1 MTILILEFISYLHWE
16 TIFGC
21 SIWYAYM
28 PHILVVCIHLDIKSA
43 AVSICLGLFL
53 FLQFLCSSD
62 IKFSTCHWILH
73 DYRIRLHACKLLFSA
88 VRLANLIMELPNPLR
103 HHVILPVLLWR
114 PFLVCLLPIEIPA
127 HKIPAPRMIEYSLAP
142 ETVRHVHF
150 LGIIMEGNAVFTVI
164 WVDRIPR
171 KAKNY
176 WHHSRDELCMH
187 MYLFLFLGFLVQL
200 SKSS

>member
-1 MTILILEFISYLHWE
+1 MTILILDFISYLHWE

-21 SIWYAYM
+21 SFWYAYM

-43 AVSICLGLFL
+43 AVSIFLGLFL

-73 DYRIRLHACKLLFSA
+73 DYHACKLLFSA

-114 PFLVCLLPIEIPA
+114 PFLVYLLPIQIPA
-127 HKIPAPRMIEYSLAP
+127 HRIPAPRMIRVQPRSGNSKTCPLPGHHHGRECCIYCNMGWPYS
-142 ETVRHVHF
+142 
-150 LGIIMEGNAVFTVI
+150 
-164 WVDRIPR
+164 
-171 KAKNY
+171 
-176 WHHSRDELCMH
+176 
-187 MYLFLFLGFLVQL
+187 Q
-200 SKSS
+200 KS